1 MKGPESTQP
10 VRPVRLER
18 EAPASAWIAQL
29 MDVAFV
35 IPGTKIRFG
44 LDSLIGLFP
53 GVGDSIGAL
62 ISSVIIAQGAQ
73 LGVPKII
80 LARMGVNVLINTVV
94 GFVPVFGDV
103 FSVFFR
109 SNMRNYDLL
118 RRYSGQRKAT
128 GRDWLFVIGGLALLL
143 AVLVAL
149 FIGALWVIKRI
160 VEWL

>member
-10 VRPVRLER
+10 GRPVRLER

-62 ISSVIIAQGAQ
+62 ISSFIIAQGAQ

-118 RRYSGQRKAT
+118 RRYAGQRKAT

>member
-1 MKGPESTQP
+1 
-10 VRPVRLER
+10 
-18 EAPASAWIAQL
+18 

-62 ISSVIIAQGAQ
+62 ISSFIIAQGAQ

-109 SNMRNYDLL
+109 SNMRNHDLL
-118 RRYSGQRKAT
+118 RRYAGQRKAT

>member
-1 MKGPESTQP
+1 MKAPESTQP

-44 LDSLIGLFP
+44 LDSVIGLFP

-118 RRYSGQRKAT
+118 RRYAGQRKAT